1 MGENQWKEGGS
12 KTIVHLLE
20 SLKSAILLRK
30 MIAKKVLW
38 ESTFNYRLLLNL
50 LCLQIL
56 KRLPRKRPSSQNF
69 C

>member
-30 MIAKKVLW
+30 IIAKKAIW
-38 ESTFNYRLLLNL
+38 DSTFNYRLLLNL
-50 LCLQIL
+50 L
-56 KRLPRKRPSSQNF
+56 
-69 C
+69 